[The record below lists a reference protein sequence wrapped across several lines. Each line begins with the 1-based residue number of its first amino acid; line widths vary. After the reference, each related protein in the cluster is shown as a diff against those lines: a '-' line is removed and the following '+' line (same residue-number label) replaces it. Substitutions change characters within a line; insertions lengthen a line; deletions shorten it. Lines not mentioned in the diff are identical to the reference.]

1 MNIKYKASSVIYGV
15 SSEQLFD
22 TKEDLLNMYDFA
34 EDLVIQ
40 EIDVDDRDYIL
51 RDVPEELKGVFSWN
65 AYERGHSAGESE
77 VASCMR
83 SLVYD
88 FLPAILA
95 YGIRMKKEK

>member
-1 MNIKYKASSVIYGV
+1 MNIQYKATSVLHRID
-15 SSEQLFD
+15 SDLFK
-22 TKEDLLNMYDFA
+22 TKEDLMNSYDWA
-34 EDLVIQ
+34 EDLVVS

-65 AYERGHSAGESE
+65 AYESGHSAGESE
-77 VASCMR
+77 VVSCMR

-95 YGIRMKKEK
+95 YGIRMKREK